1 MQSKLRNILAS
12 MHLLIIVLWLG
23 ANSLFI
29 HHHTINGIEIIHSHP
44 YAGDATNH
52 CHTTDAIAHIS
63 RMAGSDML
71 GGEELAYYDQSVGF
85 ELYDYAEFKSDTLG
99 SNVEFTSP
107 RGPPSLA

>member
-1 MQSKLRNILAS
+1 MQSKLRNIFAS

-29 HHHTINGIEIIHSHP
+29 HHHTINGVEIFHSHP

-52 CHTTDAIAHIS
+52 YHSTDALVHIS
-63 RMAGSDML
+63 RMAGSEML
-71 GGEELAYYDQSVGF
+71 GGEELAYSEHLVGV
-85 ELYDYAEFKSDTLG
+85 ELYDYAVFQSDIIDTSIELI
-99 SNVEFTSP
+99 SP